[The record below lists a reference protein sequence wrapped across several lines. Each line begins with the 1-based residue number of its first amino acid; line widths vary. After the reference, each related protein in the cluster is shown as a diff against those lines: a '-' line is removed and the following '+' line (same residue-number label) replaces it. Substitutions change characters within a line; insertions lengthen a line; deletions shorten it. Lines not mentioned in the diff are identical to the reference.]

1 MSQKKAPLFEIRSG
15 SVDALLLSPRTA
27 DMDALAAELT
37 RRFADTP
44 EFFSNDVIAVD
55 VRRLAEDER
64 LPIDRLVETLTTLRA
79 RAIGVVASPEQ
90 AEWAQAFGLPLL
102 DSHGRRP
109 RGGNDA
115 KDADAKDGQDAPE
128 HAQAAEAPS
137 PAAAPIPSAPPVDA
151 VAMQP
156 GTMVI
161 DRPLRSGQRIYARG
175 DLVVLDI
182 VSDGAEVIAEGNI
195 YVYASLRGR
204 ALAGVKGNL
213 DARIFCTCLEP
224 QLISIAGIYRTGET
238 PWPDAYASKPAQ
250 VRLTDNTLVFEPL
263 RMK

>member
-15 SVDALLLSPRTA
+15 TVDALLLSPRTA
-27 DMDALAAELT
+27 DIDALAAELT

-44 EFFSNDVIAVD
+44 EFFSNDVIAID
-55 VRRLAEDER
+55 VRRLAADER
-64 LPIDRLVETLTTLRA
+64 LPIDRLVETLTGLRA

-90 AEWAQAFGLPLL
+90 AEWAQACGLPLL

-109 RGGNDA
+109 RG
-115 KDADAKDGQDAPE
+115 E
-128 HAQAAEAPS
+128 RSEEAAEAV
-137 PAAAPIPSAPPVDA
+137 PAAAEPVPAPAASPAPPVEA

-156 GTMVI
+156 GTMLI
-161 DRPLRSGQRIYARG
+161 EKPLRSGQRVYARG
-175 DLVVLDI
+175 DLVVLDL

-238 PWPDAYASKPAQ
+238 PWPEAFASKPAQ
-250 VRLTDNTLVFEPL
+250 IRLSENTLVLEPL

>member
-15 SVDALLLSPRTA
+15 TVDALLLSPRTA

-44 EFFSNDVIAVD
+44 EFFSNDVIAID

-64 LPIDRLVETLTTLRA
+64 LPIDRLVETLAGLHA

-90 AEWAQAFGLPLL
+90 AEWAQGFGLPLL

-109 RGGNDA
+109 RGEKDA
-115 KDADAKDGQDAPE
+115 KDPE
-128 HAQAAEAPS
+128 HAQAADT
-137 PAAAPIPSAPPVDA
+137 AAPAPSAPPAEA

-156 GTMVI
+156 GTMIV

-175 DLVVLDI
+175 DLVVLDL

-250 VRLTDNTLVFEPL
+250 VRLADNTLVFEPL

>member
-27 DMDALAAELT
+27 DLDALTAELT

-44 EFFSNDVIAVD
+44 EFFSNDVIAID

-64 LPIDRLVETLTTLRA
+64 LPIYRLVETLTTLRA
-79 RAIGVVASPEQ
+79 RAIGVVADPEQ

-109 RGGNDA
+109 RGE
-115 KDADAKDGQDAPE
+115 KDAKDGQDATE
-128 HAQAAEAPS
+128 HAQAAEAQS
-137 PAAAPIPSAPPVDA
+137 SEAVAPAPSAPPVDA

>member
-15 SVDALLLSPRTA
+15 TVDALLLSPRTA

-44 EFFSNDVIAVD
+44 EFFSNDVIAID

-64 LPIDRLVETLTTLRA
+64 LPIDRLVETLAGLHA

-90 AEWAQAFGLPLL
+90 AEWAQGFGLPLL

-109 RGGNDA
+109 RGEKDA
-115 KDADAKDGQDAPE
+115 KDAE
-128 HAQAAEAPS
+128 HAQAADT
-137 PAAAPIPSAPPVDA
+137 AAPAPSAPPAEA

-156 GTMVI
+156 GTMIV

-175 DLVVLDI
+175 DLVVLDL

-250 VRLTDNTLVFEPL
+250 VRLADNTLVFEPL

>member
-15 SVDALLLSPRTA
+15 TVDALLLSPRTA

-44 EFFSNDVIAVD
+44 EFFSNDVVAID

-64 LPIDRLVETLTTLRA
+64 LPIDRLVETLTALRA

-102 DSHGRRP
+102 ESHGRRP
-109 RGGNDA
+109 RGEKDA
-115 KDADAKDGQDAPE
+115 KDAQDVPE

-137 PAAAPIPSAPPVDA
+137 SAATPAPVVPPVDA
-151 VAMQP
+151 VATQP

-238 PWPDAYASKPAQ
+238 PWPEAYASKPAQ
-250 VRLTDNTLVFEPL
+250 VRLADNTLVFEPL

>member
-15 SVDALLLSPRTA
+15 TVDALLLSPRTA
-27 DMDALAAELT
+27 DVDALAAELT

-44 EFFSNDVIAVD
+44 EFFSNDVIAID

-64 LPIDRLVETLTTLRA
+64 LPIDRLVETLTALRA

-109 RGGNDA
+109 RGEKDG
-115 KDADAKDGQDAPE
+115 KDAQDAPE
-128 HAQAAEAPS
+128 HAQAAEAPAPAPAV
-137 PAAAPIPSAPPVDA
+137 PAADA

-156 GTMVI
+156 GTMIV

-175 DLVVLDI
+175 DLVVLDL

-250 VRLTDNTLVFEPL
+250 VRLADNTLVFEPL

>member
-15 SVDALLLSPRTA
+15 TVDALLLSPRTA

-44 EFFSNDVIAVD
+44 EFFSNDVIAID

-64 LPIDRLVETLTTLRA
+64 LPIDRLVETLTALRA

-102 DSHGRRP
+102 DSHGSHGRRP
-109 RGGNDA
+109 RGEKDG
-115 KDADAKDGQDAPE
+115 KDAQDAPE
-128 HAQAAEAPS
+128 HAQAAEAPAPVVP
-137 PAAAPIPSAPPVDA
+137 PAAPSVDS

-156 GTMVI
+156 GTMII

-250 VRLTDNTLVFEPL
+250 VRLADNTLVFEPL

>member
-15 SVDALLLSPRTA
+15 TVDALLLSPRTA

-44 EFFSNDVIAVD
+44 EFFSNDVIAID
-55 VRRLAEDER
+55 VRRLAADER
-64 LPIDRLVETLTTLRA
+64 LPIDRLVETLTALRA

-115 KDADAKDGQDAPE
+115 KDADRNDAQDAPDAPE
-128 HAQAAEAPS
+128 HAQAAEAPAS
-137 PAAAPIPSAPPVDA
+137 TPAVPAADA

-156 GTMVI
+156 GTMIV

-175 DLVVLDI
+175 DLVVLDL

-213 DARIFCTCLEP
+213 EARIFCTCLEP

-250 VRLTDNTLVFEPL
+250 VRLADNTLVFEPL

>member
-15 SVDALLLSPRTA
+15 TVDALLLSPRTA

-44 EFFSNDVIAVD
+44 EFFSNDVIAID
-55 VRRLAEDER
+55 VRRLAADER
-64 LPIDRLVETLTTLRA
+64 LPIDRLVETLTSLRA

-109 RGGNDA
+109 RGEKDA
-115 KDADAKDGQDAPE
+115 KDNGEGQDAPE
-128 HAQAAEAPS
+128 HAQAAEAPA
-137 PAAAPIPSAPPVDA
+137 PAPAVPPVDA

-156 GTMVI
+156 GTMII

-175 DLVVLDI
+175 DLVVLDL

-238 PWPDAYASKPAQ
+238 PWPEPYASKPAQ
-250 VRLTDNTLVFEPL
+250 VRLADNTLVFEPL

>member
-15 SVDALLLSPRTA
+15 TVDALLLSPRTA
-27 DMDALAAELT
+27 DVDALAAELT

-44 EFFSNDVIAVD
+44 EFFSNDVIAID

-64 LPIDRLVETLTTLRA
+64 LPIDRLVETLTALRA

-109 RGGNDA
+109 RGEKDG
-115 KDADAKDGQDAPE
+115 KDAQDAPE
-128 HAQAAEAPS
+128 HAQAAEAPAPAPAV
-137 PAAAPIPSAPPVDA
+137 PAADA

-156 GTMVI
+156 GTMIV

-175 DLVVLDI
+175 DLVVLDL

-195 YVYASLRGR
+195 YIYASLRGR

-250 VRLTDNTLVFEPL
+250 VRLADNTLVFEPL

>member
-15 SVDALLLSPRTA
+15 TVDALLLSPRTA

-44 EFFSNDVIAVD
+44 EFFSNDVIAID

-64 LPIDRLVETLTTLRA
+64 LPIDRLVETLTALRA

-109 RGGNDA
+109 RGEKDA
-115 KDADAKDGQDAPE
+115 KEPKDDQDAPE
-128 HAQAAEAPS
+128 HAQAAEAPA
-137 PAAAPIPSAPPVDA
+137 AAAPAVPPAAPAVDS

-156 GTMVI
+156 GTMII

-175 DLVVLDI
+175 DLVVLDL

-238 PWPDAYASKPAQ
+238 PWPEPYASKPAQ
-250 VRLTDNTLVFEPL
+250 VRLADNTLVFEPL

>member
-15 SVDALLLSPRTA
+15 TVDALLLSPRTA

-55 VRRLAEDER
+55 VRRLGADER
-64 LPIDRLVETLTTLRA
+64 LPIDRLVETLTALRA

-109 RGGNDA
+109 RGEKDA
-115 KDADAKDGQDAPE
+115 KDDQDAPE

-137 PAAAPIPSAPPVDA
+137 PAAAPAPSVPLADA

-156 GTMVI
+156 GAMII
-161 DRPLRSGQRIYARG
+161 DRPLRSGQRVYARG
-175 DLVVLDI
+175 DLVVLDL

-250 VRLTDNTLVFEPL
+250 VRLADNTLVFEPL

>member
-15 SVDALLLSPRTA
+15 TVDALLLSPRTA

-44 EFFSNDVIAVD
+44 EFFSNDVIAID
-55 VRRLAEDER
+55 VRRLAQDER
-64 LPIDRLVETLTTLRA
+64 LPIDRLVETLTALRA
-79 RAIGVVASPEQ
+79 RAIGVVAAPEQ

-109 RGGNDA
+109 RGE
-115 KDADAKDGQDAPE
+115 KDAKDGQDAPE

-137 PAAAPIPSAPPVDA
+137 PAATPAPAVPPVDA

-156 GTMVI
+156 GTMII

-175 DLVVLDI
+175 DLVVLDL

-238 PWPDAYASKPAQ
+238 PWPEPYASKPAQ
-250 VRLTDNTLVFEPL
+250 VRLADNTLVFEPL

>member
-15 SVDALLLSPRTA
+15 TVDALLLSPRTA

-44 EFFSNDVIAVD
+44 EFFSNDVIAID
-55 VRRLAEDER
+55 VRRLAADER
-64 LPIDRLVETLTTLRA
+64 LPIDRLVETLTALRA

-109 RGGNDA
+109 RGGNDT
-115 KDADAKDGQDAPE
+115 KDADSKDAQDAPDAPE
-128 HAQAAEAPS
+128 HAQAAEAPAS
-137 PAAAPIPSAPPVDA
+137 TPAVPAADT

-156 GTMVI
+156 GTMIV

-175 DLVVLDI
+175 DLVVLDL

-250 VRLTDNTLVFEPL
+250 VRLADNTLVFEPL

>member
-15 SVDALLLSPRTA
+15 TVDALLLSPRTA

-44 EFFSNDVIAVD
+44 EFFSNDVIAID
-55 VRRLAEDER
+55 VRRLAADER
-64 LPIDRLVETLTTLRA
+64 LPIDRLVETLTGLRA
-79 RAIGVVASPEQ
+79 HAIGVVASPEQ
-90 AEWAQAFGLPLL
+90 AEWAQAHGLPLL

-109 RGGNDA
+109 RGERSED
-115 KDADAKDGQDAPE
+115 
-128 HAQAAEAPS
+128 AAEAA
-137 PAAAPIPSAPPVDA
+137 PAAPPAPPAEA
-151 VAMQP
+151 VAMPMQP
-156 GTMVI
+156 GTMII
-161 DRPLRSGQRIYARG
+161 DKPLRSGQRVYARG
-175 DLVVLDI
+175 DLVVLDL

-213 DARIFCTCLEP
+213 GARIFCTCLEP

-238 PWPDAYASKPAQ
+238 PWPDAFASKPAQ
-250 VRLTDNTLVFEPL
+250 IRLSENTLVLEPL

>member
-15 SVDALLLSPRTA
+15 TVDALLLSPRTA

-44 EFFSNDVIAVD
+44 EFFSNDVIAID
-55 VRRLAEDER
+55 VRRLADDER
-64 LPIDRLVETLTTLRA
+64 LPIDRLVETLTALRA

-109 RGGNDA
+109 RGENA
-115 KDADAKDGQDAPE
+115 KDNGEALDAPE
-128 HAQAAEAPS
+128 HAQAAEAPAPT
-137 PAAAPIPSAPPVDA
+137 PAVPPVDA
-151 VAMQP
+151 AAMQP
-156 GTMVI
+156 GTMII

-250 VRLTDNTLVFEPL
+250 VRLADNTLVFEPL

>member
-15 SVDALLLSPRTA
+15 TVDALLLSPRTA

-44 EFFSNDVIAVD
+44 EFFSNDVIAID
-55 VRRLAEDER
+55 VRRLAADER
-64 LPIDRLVETLTTLRA
+64 LPIDRLVATLTGLRA

-90 AEWAQAFGLPLL
+90 AEWAQAYGLPLL

-109 RGGNDA
+109 RG
-115 KDADAKDGQDAPE
+115 E
-128 HAQAAEAPS
+128 RSEEAAEAV
-137 PAAAPIPSAPPVDA
+137 PAAAEPVPAPAALAAPPVEA

-156 GTMVI
+156 GTMI
-161 DRPLRSGQRIYARG
+161 IEKPLRSGQRVYARG
-175 DLVVLDI
+175 DLVVLDL

-238 PWPDAYASKPAQ
+238 PWPEAFASKPAQ
-250 VRLTDNTLVFEPL
+250 IRLSENTLVLEPL

>member
-1 MSQKKAPLFEIRSG
+1 MSQKKVPLFEIRSG

-44 EFFSNDVIAVD
+44 EFFSNDVIAID

-90 AEWAQAFGLPLL
+90 ADWAQAFGLPLL

-109 RGGNDA
+109 RGEKDA
-115 KDADAKDGQDAPE
+115 KDSQDAPE
-128 HAQAAEAPS
+128 HAQAAEVPS
-137 PAAAPIPSAPPVDA
+137 PEAAAPAPSAPPVDA